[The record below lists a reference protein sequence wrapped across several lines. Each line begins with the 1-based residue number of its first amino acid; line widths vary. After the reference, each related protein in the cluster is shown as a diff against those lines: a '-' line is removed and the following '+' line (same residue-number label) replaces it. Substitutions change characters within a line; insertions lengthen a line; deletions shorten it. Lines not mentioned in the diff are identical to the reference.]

1 MFFLFM
7 PTIFF
12 FYIPTILVHK
22 VGKNLKIGICIF
34 RQRMGVRN
42 GKSFFL
48 DQVFKKKNIIFK

>member
-12 FYIPTILVHK
+12 FYIPTIFVHE

-34 RQRMGVRN
+34 RQRMEVRN

-48 DQVFKKKNIIFK
+48 DQVFKKKNIFK